1 MQTKKLMTLVKS
13 KFFML
18 KANFPKHAQQIDEQ
32 PIIDSHE
39 YDREYKF
46 GSSSEPNPNPS
57 NETSSQPSNKPLQS
71 MQSMMNDPKHA
82 LPIEENSEAE
92 RQA

>member
-13 KFFML
+13 KYFML

-46 GSSSEPNPNPS
+46 GASSEKEVNPN
-57 NETSSQPSNKPLQS
+57 ESSQ
-71 MQSMMNDPKHA
+71 
-82 LPIEENSEAE
+82 
-92 RQA
+92 

>member
-46 GSSSEPNPNPS
+46 GSSS
-57 NETSSQPSNKPLQS
+57 
-71 MQSMMNDPKHA
+71 
-82 LPIEENSEAE
+82 
-92 RQA
+92 